1 MGLLIK
7 ASATQSQPTNAF
19 KVHVDHKGIVYVN
32 AQATGTGTWTATF
45 NVAAV
50 TENGDIGNP
59 RTFSIS
65 NSSPKLDQELQTGVH
80 SFIGWWTITGT
91 ANAVGTVAG

>member
-1 MGLLIK
+1 MGLSVK
-7 ASATQSQPTNAF
+7 ASATQSQPASNH

-50 TENGDIGNP
+50 TENGDVGNP
-59 RTFSIS
+59 RVFAIS
-65 NSSPKLDQELQTGVH
+65 NSSPNLDQELQTGAH

-91 ANAVGTVAG
+91 VNAVGTVAG